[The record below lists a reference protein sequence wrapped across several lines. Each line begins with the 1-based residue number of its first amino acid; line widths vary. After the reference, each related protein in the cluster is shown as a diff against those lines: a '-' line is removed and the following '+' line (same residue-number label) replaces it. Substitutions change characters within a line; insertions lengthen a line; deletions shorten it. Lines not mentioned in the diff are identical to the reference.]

1 MGPSIRDI
9 SLFFQFLEP
18 LSVPVMKEMI
28 VDFDPF
34 LAGKWPQG
42 IKAKLDILIF
52 SISIYLILCCLK
64 IQLLDH
70 VASFDIGDLRRG

>member
-1 MGPSIRDI
+1 
-9 SLFFQFLEP
+9 
-18 LSVPVMKEMI
+18 MKEMI

-52 SISIYLILCCLK
+52 SNYLSFFSLK
-64 IQLLDH
+64 ILLLEP
-70 VASFDIGDLRRG
+70 SDLRRGSRDFFKSYICEIRAFQQKR